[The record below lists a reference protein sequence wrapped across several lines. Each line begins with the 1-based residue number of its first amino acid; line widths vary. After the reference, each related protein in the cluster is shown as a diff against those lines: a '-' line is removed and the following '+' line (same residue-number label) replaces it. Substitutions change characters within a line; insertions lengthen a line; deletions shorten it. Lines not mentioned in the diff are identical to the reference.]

1 MMGAR
6 MQVIIFIT
14 TALGVL
20 LLALAIRR
28 LRQRRFLSA
37 GTRGMA
43 GALLLALAGLVGSIA
58 LNLLTYQRL
67 TFEQP
72 VATLSFSRMAPDQY
86 QVLLRTPDGRARLF
100 TLEGDEWQLDAR
112 VLKWHGVA
120 NILGL
125 DAQYRLERISGRYRD
140 VEQARAASPSLYSLA
155 EAQGLDLWHIGQ
167 DHPAWVPFVD
177 AIYGSA
183 TYMPMAH
190 QARFDVTMTQSGL
203 IARPANDSAEQALGH
218 WQD

>member
-1 MMGAR
+1 ME
-6 MQVIIFIT
+6 VIIFIT
-14 TALGVL
+14 AALGTLFLV
-20 LLALAIRR
+20 LAIGR
-28 LRQRRFLSA
+28 LRQRRLVSA
-37 GTRGMA
+37 GARGVT
-43 GALLLALAGLVGSIA
+43 GAFFLVLAGLVGSIA

-72 VATLSFSRMAPDQY
+72 VATLAFSQMAPDQY

-125 DAQYRLERISGRYRD
+125 DAQFRLERISGRYRA
-140 VEQARAASPSLYSLA
+140 VEQAQAATPSLY
-155 EAQGLDLWHIGQ
+155 GLSETRGVDLWAFSQ

-190 QARFDVTMTQSGL
+190 QARFEVTMTQSGL
-203 IARPANDSAEQALGH
+203 IARPANPTAEQALGR
-218 WQD
+218 WSD